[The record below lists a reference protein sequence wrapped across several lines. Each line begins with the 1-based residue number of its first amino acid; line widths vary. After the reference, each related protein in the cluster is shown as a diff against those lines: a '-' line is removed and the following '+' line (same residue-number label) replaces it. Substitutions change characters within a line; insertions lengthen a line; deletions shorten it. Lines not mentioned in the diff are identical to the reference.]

1 MKTTLR
7 RHRLLLMSLLLGFCA
22 FVSSYSLLRGYV
34 KTESV
39 VVALRDKEQYE
50 RLGPGDIA
58 MVEYPV
64 NAIPR
69 GAVMDPSAIT
79 GCYTRTRLI
88 AGQVVMQGH
97 VIHEKGEA
105 GLSHDLPIDKRGMFL
120 PIPPSRA
127 LGGLIRPGERVDV
140 IVAPKESPSMFSDE
154 PASAF
159 TALSDV
165 LVAEVSM
172 NEIHDD
178 VLGVFVLASPADCER
193 LATYL
198 DSHTVYLTLVPRLA
212 SDGKKAVA
220 EVWPPR

>member
-1 MKTTLR
+1 MKTALR

-39 VVALRDKEQYE
+39 VVALRDKEQYA

-58 MVEYPV
+58 VVDYPA
-64 NAIPR
+64 NAIPQ
-69 GAVMDPSAIT
+69 GAVRDPSSIT
-79 GCYTRTRLI
+79 GLYTRTRLV
-88 AGQVVMQGH
+88 AGQVVMKGH
-97 VIHEKGEA
+97 VIHEEGQA
-105 GLSHDLPIDKRGMFL
+105 GMSHDLPSDKRGMFL

-140 IVAPKESPSMFSDE
+140 IVVPKDPDSIFSDE
-154 PASAF
+154 PAPAF

-165 LVAEVSM
+165 MIAEVCMDERSH
-172 NEIHDD
+172 EL
-178 VLGVFVLASPADCER
+178 LGVFVLASPADCER
-193 LATYL
+193 LARYL
-198 DSHTVYLTLVPRLA
+198 DSYTLYLTLVPRLS